1 MGAAVGTVVRTRGHR
16 ALWVSEGRSAAT
28 VERASAAGLEDAESV
43 DELAARCDVIIS
55 LCPPHAAVDVARSA
69 TGFSGIYV
77 DANAVSPATARS
89 IAELHP
95 RFVDG
100 GIVGP
105 PPHAP
110 GTSRLYLS
118 GEEAALV
125 AGLFTGTALEPV
137 VVSTEAGAASAVKMT
152 YAAWSKG
159 TAALA
164 LAIRALARAER
175 IEQTL
180 LREWETSQPRLRARS
195 EAAARSAA
203 AKAWRWV
210 GEMNEIADTFAAAG
224 LPDGFHR
231 AAAEIFERT
240 PHEGADGTV
249 DPEDVLAALQRN
261 AP

>member
-1 MGAAVGTVVRTRGHR
+1 MQTGGHR
-16 ALWVSEGRSAAT
+16 AFWVSDGRSAAT
-28 VERASAAGLEDAESV
+28 LERATAAGLEDAGSL
-43 DELAARCDVIIS
+43 DELAARCDAIIS
-55 LCPPHAAVDVARSA
+55 LCPPHAAVDVARSV
-69 TGFSGIYV
+69 TGFAGIYV

-95 RFVDG
+95 RYVDG

-137 VVSTEAGAASAVKMT
+137 VVSPITGAASAVKMA

-159 TAALA
+159 TAALL

-175 IEQTL
+175 IEETL
-180 LREWETSQPRLRARS
+180 LREWETSQPQLRARS
-195 EAAARSAA
+195 EAAARSTA

-210 GEMNEIADTFAAAG
+210 GEMDEIADTFAAVG

-231 AAAEIFERT
+231 AAAAVFRRAPHGGSHSTVSLDEI
-240 PHEGADGTV
+240 
-249 DPEDVLAALQRN
+249 LSALQRE